1 MKEINRKAAGI
12 NTYGK
17 YLGLTIGIVK
27 NNADPMQHGRLQVYV
42 PAYDAIDYKV
52 QDLPWCNYVTPFG
65 GVTADFKV
73 GPEREALP
81 GISAYGFWAIPKNS
95 AQVLVGCIDGN
106 PENRF
111 WMGCI
116 FQPEFNR
123 TMPTGINGVKS
134 EIDDSGV
141 YGQHDFDH
149 MRSRLGEAGLDVEDK
164 HFRTRGGYERSISHP
179 SNKNNGKP
187 TDNGYAPK
195 PLETD
200 KADSQTVALNTP
212 GRHTM
217 VMSDVDE
224 YGRMRFKSTNGQQ
237 VILDDTN
244 ERIYVST
251 GRGKNWVELDET
263 NGKIY
268 IYSDSKI
275 NIRSKNDLNLY
286 SDENINIVAK
296 KRLNIRSEERCVKIQ
311 AYRNIEMLSTH
322 ANIKVSASRDM
333 YLKTFDGP
341 KAPAIEETTKCAV
354 RPAIPTSLL
363 RDWAEEAGSSTSKMF
378 IDTVDGSD
386 YNVSKGYIKQTA
398 KTTIDVKSSTNH
410 VNVEAKTAVNIKAGT
425 AINENAGTSI
435 NLKAN
440 ISVNEDAGTTIN
452 HKAGASLNDQAPSI
466 NHNGMIQGNVYA
478 ANLFT
483 GMFSPGSGSP
493 GPASPADSADSADG
507 ADGAKKVNFEDIVSK
522 MVRPDHESWERD
534 EDEPKCKTP
543 RNSKYQG

>member
-1 MKEINRKAAGI
+1 MKEINRKASGI

-27 NNADPMQHGRLQVYV
+27 NNADPGQHGRLQVYV

-52 QDLPWCNYVTPFG
+52 EDLPWCNYVTPFG

-73 GPEREALP
+73 GPERQNLP

-116 FQPEFNR
+116 YQPEFNR

-141 YGQHDFDH
+141 YGQHEFKH
-149 MRSRLGEAGLDVEDK
+149 MTTRLAEAGLEEGSK
-164 HFRTRGGYERSISHP
+164 HFKTRGGYERSISHP
-179 SNKNNGKP
+179 SNKNRDKP

-195 PLETD
+195 PLEPS
-200 KADSQTVALNTP
+200 KADSQTVSLNTA
-212 GRHTM
+212 GRHAF
-217 VMSDVDE
+217 VMSDVDDH
-224 YGRMRFKSTNGQQ
+224 GRIRVKSTNGQQ
-237 VILDDTN
+237 VIFDDTN
-244 ERIYVST
+244 ERIYIST
-251 GRGKNWVELDET
+251 GRGKNWIELDES

-275 NIRSKNDLNLY
+275 NIRAKNDLNLY

-311 AYRNIEMLSTH
+311 AHRNIEMLSTH
-322 ANIKVSASRDM
+322 ANIRISASRDM
-333 YLKTFDGP
+333 HVKTFDGP
-341 KAPAIEETTKCAV
+341 IAPPIPKLLICNI
-354 RPAIPTSLL
+354 RPKIPTSLI
-363 RDWAEEAGSSTSKMF
+363 RDWEEEGGSLTSKLF

-386 YNVSKGYIKQTA
+386 YRISKGYWKLTA
-398 KTTIDVKSSTNH
+398 NTSIDVKSSSSHVVINAATNFDL
-410 VNVEAKTAVNIKAGT
+410 KAGIT
-425 AINENAGTSI
+425 LT
-435 NLKAN
+435 
-440 ISVNEDAGTTIN
+440 EDAGSVIN

-466 NHNGMIQGNVYA
+466 NHNGSIQGRVYA
-478 ANLFT
+478 AQLFRGPVVSGT
-483 GMFSPGSGSP
+483 GNPGGAGS
-493 GPASPADSADSADG
+493 ASIAADAEG
-507 ADGAKKVNFEDIVSK
+507 ALATEFEAVVPFMI
-522 MVRPDHESWERD
+522 RPDHESWIRD
-534 EDEPKCKTP
+534 EDEPLCRTP